1 MESSEGRE
9 PLRQGE
15 KKMIGKASNQGL
27 LGEVGTHRG
36 NFAML
41 TLALAGLVS
50 GVALLLGILLGRL
63 DTFTGLGVLSLLILA
78 LVLVCRQYE
87 LAAVLIIV
95 AHLYLDWYLGMRFVG
110 LAITLLLLALLFI
123 ARSPGRPWIFP
134 RLPWL
139 WLPLLALAIFP
150 ADRGLT
156 LSDGFTYYLTV
167 FFAAWITF
175 WLGSVLAHDQ
185 NRLRLTLQLLA
196 GFGLL
201 IALHA
206 LFQSLTGTFLLYSDR
221 YNQYLSGVSNYELFA
236 ASTVYR
242 AGTFFVNPDW
252 SGAFF
257 ATILFVPLGLLFT
270 SSSPLAKML
279 YLLEVFVIALALL
292 STYSTGSWIA
302 CIATLPVFL
311 ILLGRLRAR
320 VLLFFVLLLVASLI
334 LLLFPAQI
342 TYQLQ
347 HAATTASLSL
357 RVGAWQTALQ
367 VIKAFPWTGIG
378 LGLYAY
384 LYRAEPFRVRA
395 QYRPLAHP
403 HDAYL
408 EIGAMGGLPILICFL
423 LLLALALWFALRNWS
438 RADKATRS
446 LLAGGI
452 AAVVALSVNSVSI
465 NGWTLAPLTSL
476 GWLILGLISSP
487 LLAKKLRPPV
497 AEEPAQPIADEQ
509 APAEVP
515 DALAEAN
522 TELMPVSGGQQE

>member
-1 MESSEGRE
+1 
-9 PLRQGE
+9 
-15 KKMIGKASNQGL
+15 MITKASRPGL
-27 LGEVGTHRG
+27 LGEQATGRG
-36 NFAML
+36 SFWVL
-41 TLALAGLVS
+41 TLTLGGLVV
-50 GVALLLGILLGRL
+50 GVALLLGFLLGRL
-63 DTFTGLGVLSLLILA
+63 DSFTGLGILSLLLFA

-87 LAAVLIIV
+87 LAAVLMIGV
-95 AHLYLDWYLGMRFVG
+95 HLYLDWYLGMRFAG
-110 LAITLLLLALLFI
+110 LAITLLLLAILFM
-123 ARSPGRPWIFP
+123 ARSPERPCVWP
-134 RLPWL
+134 RMPLL

-167 FFAAWITF
+167 FFAAWVTF
-175 WLGSVLAHDQ
+175 WLGSVLARDQ
-185 NRLRLTLQLLA
+185 SRLRLALQLLA
-196 GFGLL
+196 GFGVL

-206 LFQSLTGTFLLYSDR
+206 LFQSLTGTFLFYSDR

-242 AGTFFVNPDW
+242 AGSFFVNPDW

-257 ATILFVPLGLLFT
+257 ATILFVPLGLFFT
-270 SSSPLAKML
+270 SSSLLAKVL
-279 YLLEVFVIALALL
+279 HLIEVFLIALALL

-302 CIATLPVFL
+302 CMVSLPVFL
-311 ILLGRLRAR
+311 ILLGKLRAR
-320 VLLFFVLLLVASLI
+320 VVLFFILLLVAGVI

-342 TYQLQ
+342 NYQLQ

-357 RVGAWQTALQ
+357 RVGAWQTALE

-408 EIGAMGGLPILICFL
+408 EIGAMSGLPVLVLFL
-423 LLLALALWFALRNWS
+423 LLLALILWFALRNWA

-452 AAVVALSVNSVSI
+452 AAIVALSANSVSI

-487 LLAKKLRPPV
+487 LLTKKLRAPI
-497 AEEPAQPIADEQ
+497 EEESARPADDEQ
-509 APAEVP
+509 APTQVL
-515 DALAEAN
+515 DALEDAN
-522 TELMPVSGGQQE
+522 TVPLPVPGGLRG